1 MTSFKTTK
9 VVDDLLR
16 KLHAEKMNEL
26 LTDTTEPINGDIWY
40 RDNDLEW
47 ITTTRIFVSDLPWY
61 RRFLIWLF
69 PRMYDIRE
77 YNP

>member
-16 KLHAEKMNEL
+16 RLHAEKMEEL
-26 LTDTTEPINGDIWY
+26 LTDTTEPVNGEIYYDTKDW
-40 RDNDLEW
+40 EW
-47 ITTTRIFVSDLPWY
+47 ETTTRIFVSDLPWWE
-61 RRFLIWLF
+61 RFLIWLF